1 MSGEQEQQEL
11 SLGLSDLPLPAN
23 DQTAKTTDQKTTDQ
37 WRTVGEFEATAL
49 LIVEASKSKAPSER
63 LAYLID
69 EFVSLAREADI
80 EAEKMAGIVLDDDRL
95 D

>member
-11 SLGLSDLPLPAN
+11 SLELSDLPLPAN
-23 DQTAKTTDQKTTDQ
+23 DQTAKTTDQ
-37 WRTVGEFEATAL
+37 WRSVGEFESTAL

-69 EFVSLAREADI
+69 EFVSLAREADR
-80 EAEKMAGIVLDDDRL
+80 EAEQMADIVLDPTED
-95 D
+95 